1 MLLLLWGVLF
11 AAVCF
16 ITRRIEMA
24 KKNWIQGA
32 INPKHKGDCSG
43 KNFGSKKCP
52 VGSRKYNLA
61 KTLKKYAKKWAKK
74 K

>member
-1 MLLLLWGVLF
+1 
-11 AAVCF
+11 
-16 ITRRIEMA
+16 MA